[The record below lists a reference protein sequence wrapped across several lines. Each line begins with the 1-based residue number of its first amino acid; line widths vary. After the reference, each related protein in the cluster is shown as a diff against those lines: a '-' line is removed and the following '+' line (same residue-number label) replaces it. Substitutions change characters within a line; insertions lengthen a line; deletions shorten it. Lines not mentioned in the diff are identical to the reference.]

1 MKIAILGLGTVGKGV
16 LDVLVN
22 NQKIITARAG
32 EQIIPVAA
40 LVRDLAKAKEAIK
53 AYDLA
58 NFKLSTNADEIL
70 MRDDID
76 VFVELIGGVD
86 LPRDLIST
94 LLKRKK
100 PVVTAN
106 KALLAYHRSEL
117 EMLAGDTPFG
127 FEASVAGGIP
137 IIKALREGL
146 SANHIEQITGIL
158 NGTSNYILTNM
169 MKDGLAFKDALLSAQ
184 KLGYAEA
191 DPSFDIGGFDA
202 AHKLLILASIAYK
215 LNAKPDDILI
225 EGIENISSD
234 DIYFAQEFGYAIKL
248 LAIAKKSAQS
258 LELRVH
264 PALLEHSKM
273 IAKVDGVMNAV
284 SVWGDCVGES
294 MYYGA
299 GAGAKPTASAVI
311 SDLIDI
317 ARKIKSPML
326 GYKDT
331 NLQSGL
337 SLVKSDDLMSKFYLR
352 LRVHDELGVIAK
364 ITNIMSQNELS
375 IDSFLQKPNSS
386 KADTTVYFT
395 THTCKQANVLKS
407 LELIGREN
415 FVVSK
420 PFMIRIEK

>member
-53 AYDLA
+53 TYDLA

-86 LPRDLIST
+86 LPRELIST

-117 EMLAGDTPFG
+117 EMLAKDTPFG

>member
-86 LPRDLIST
+86 LPRELIST

-299 GAGAKPTASAVI
+299 GAGAKSTASAVI

>member
-40 LVRDLAKAKEAIK
+40 LVRDLAKAKEAIN

-86 LPRDLIST
+86 LPRELIST

-117 EMLAGDTPFG
+117 EMLAKDTPFG

>member
-58 NFKLSTNADEIL
+58 NFTLSTNADEIL

-86 LPRDLIST
+86 LPRELIST

-117 EMLAGDTPFG
+117 EMLAKDTPFG

-169 MKDGLAFKDALLSAQ
+169 MKDGLAFKDTLLSAQ